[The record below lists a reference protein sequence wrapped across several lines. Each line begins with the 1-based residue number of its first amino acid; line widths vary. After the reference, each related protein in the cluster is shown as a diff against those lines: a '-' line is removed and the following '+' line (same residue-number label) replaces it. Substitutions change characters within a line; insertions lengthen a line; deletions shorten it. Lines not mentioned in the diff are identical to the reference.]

1 MSEKE
6 NISSVEEAEGIV
18 KNFMKDLQSANVWL
32 NAAARAGVKIELDIV
47 DVSTMG
53 CKVPMYLIDA
63 KPYYLLDC
71 D

>member
-53 CKVPMYLIDA
+53 CKVPMYFIYA